1 MRKIVI
7 AVIVLLLIVLG
18 IMAVSKG
25 ISIGS
30 IKVASI
36 SDLSEKNEKIDKK
49 IEEINTL
56 IDTDYPKKLTELN
69 TAGKNMQDAKE
80 EYLKY
85 STISTNDEII
95 KAMQGKVYKIE
106 FLWTKL
112 GQHVRNE
119 GVVLDFKINESS
131 IGESKAS
138 DLEFTVTGT
147 YSRITN
153 FVYALENDADLD
165 FRIDNF
171 KLLPNSSDVL
181 LIATFT
187 VRNVVIEG
195 NTSVL
200 EVYSNENATKTT
212 NQTNTTNSSSSNN
225 KSENTSTQNANEQN
239 TNTQSTNTQNANE
252 QNTNTQNTN
261 TQNTST
267 QDLNTQS
274 SNTQSTDTNTQNTN
288 TANSV
293 N

>member
-1 MRKIVI
+1 MRKILI
-7 AVIVLLLIVLG
+7 GIIVLLLIVLG
-18 IMAVSKG
+18 VMAVTKG
-25 ISIGS
+25 IDIGS
-30 IKVASI
+30 IEVASI
-36 SDLSEKNEKIDKK
+36 SQLSEKNDSIDSK

-56 IDTDYPKKLTELN
+56 IDTEYPKKLTELN
-69 TAGKNMQDAKE
+69 TASKKMQDSKE

-119 GVVLDFKINESS
+119 GVVLDFKIVESS

-153 FVYALENDADLD
+153 FVYAIENDDDLD

-171 KLLPNSSDVL
+171 KLIPSNSDVML
-181 LIATFT
+181 TATFT

-195 NTSVL
+195 NTSSLSVDTS
-200 EVYSNENATKTT
+200 EKTT
-212 NQTNTTNSSSSNN
+212 NSVDTNEKTTNDKTENKERTEANSESDNTNTQNTNTQSA
-225 KSENTSTQNANEQN
+225 NTQSTNTQS
-239 TNTQSTNTQNANE
+239 TNTQSTNTQNAN
-252 QNTNTQNTN
+252 T
-261 TQNTST
+261 
-267 QDLNTQS
+267 
-274 SNTQSTDTNTQNTN
+274 
-288 TANSV
+288 V